1 MHPACPPHGAD
12 FRAAVDVIT
21 EGRDSTCCCVR
32 ELRPRAASASCVRE
46 LRPRAASASCVREL
60 RASSYWKSRTEGC
73 SPSPVNPGF
82 DAQLLCASGHLV
94 HPAVAVVFAVLL
106 MLT

>member
-21 EGRDSTCCCVR
+21 EGRDSTCC
-32 ELRPRAASASCVRE
+32 
-46 LRPRAASASCVREL
+46 CVREL

>member
-32 ELRPRAASASCVRE
+32 ELRPRAACE
-46 LRPRAASASCVREL
+46 
-60 RASSYWKSRTEGC
+60 
-73 SPSPVNPGF
+73 
-82 DAQLLCASGHLV
+82 QLLEVTDGGLQPEPCEPRL
-94 HPAVAVVFAVLL
+94 
-106 MLT
+106 